1 MADDWT
7 ERLSAYLD
15 DEMDVAERTAFERH
29 VVECSE
35 CRATLNQLG
44 SLRTWAEGYEGL
56 PTSEAVWVRVREGIK
71 GRSGTAKVVSVQEA
85 RPRWWRLRFA
95 VPLALAATMALGLV
109 GAGSWWVGRVTA
121 PRREIIVSTLPARLL
136 TTSSQSQSLLAAE
149 RYGAAIAQLEQAML
163 TNGGQLD
170 TATVRIL
177 KRNLVIIDRAIR
189 QAREALATDPGSA
202 YLADHYTEMMQRKLT
217 LLRRAASVGVAAS

>member
-1 MADDWT
+1 MSDEWT
-7 ERLSAYLD
+7 DRLSAYLD
-15 DEMDVAERTAFERH
+15 DELGADERAAFERH
-29 VVECSE
+29 VVECEE
-35 CRATLNQLG
+35 CRTTLNQLG

-56 PTSEAVWVRVREGIK
+56 PTSEAVWVRVREGI
-71 GRSGTAKVVSVQEA
+71 RSRSAAAKVVSIQDG
-85 RPRWWRLRFA
+85 RPRWRRLRFA
-95 VPLALAATMALGLV
+95 VPLTLAATMALGVV
-109 GAGSWWVGRVTA
+109 GAGSWWLGRTTA
-121 PRREIIVSTLPARLL
+121 PRHEIVVSTLPARLL

-177 KRNLVIIDRAIR
+177 TRNLAIIDRAIR

-202 YLADHYTEMMQRKLT
+202 YLADHYTNMMQRKLT
-217 LLRRAASVGVAAS
+217 LLRRAASVGGAAS

>member
-1 MADDWT
+1 MSDEWT
-7 ERLSAYLD
+7 DLLSAYLD
-15 DEMDVAERTAFERH
+15 DELSASERAAFERH
-29 VVECSE
+29 VVGCQD
-35 CRATLNQLG
+35 CRTALNQLG

-71 GRSGTAKVVSVQEA
+71 SRSGGAKVVSIQDA

-95 VPLALAATMALGLV
+95 VPLALAATMALGVV
-109 GAGSWWVGRVTA
+109 GVGSWWLGRTTA
-121 PRREIIVSTLPARLL
+121 PRHEIVVSTLPARLL

-177 KRNLVIIDRAIR
+177 KRNLSVIDRAIR

-202 YLADHYTEMMQRKLT
+202 YLADHYTNMMQRKLT
-217 LLRRAASVGVAAS
+217 LLRRAASVGGAAS